1 MIATLALAVV
11 IAADTGDRWMGRDKV
26 KHFLVSAF
34 VHGVAFS
41 AARSVTGRRE
51 AQVAGAAAVVASG
64 ILKEMSDRRA
74 GRAFSARDL
83 LWNAAGGMASA
94 ALLNGAR

>member
-1 MIATLALAVV
+1 MIVTLALAAAFV
-11 IAADTGDRWMGRDKV
+11 ADTGDTWIGRDKV

-34 VHGVAFS
+34 VHGVAYS
-41 AARSVTGRRE
+41 ATRSVTGRAP
-51 AQVAGAAAVVASG
+51 AQVAGAAAVVTTG

-74 GRAFSARDL
+74 GRPFSARDL
-83 LWNAAGGMASA
+83 VWNAAGGVASA